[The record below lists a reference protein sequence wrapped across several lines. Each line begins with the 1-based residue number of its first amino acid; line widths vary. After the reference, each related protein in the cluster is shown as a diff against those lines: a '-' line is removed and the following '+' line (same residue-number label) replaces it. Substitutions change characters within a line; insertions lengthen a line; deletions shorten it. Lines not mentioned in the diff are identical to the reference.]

1 MSPAPQ
7 PTPKPLRVPA
17 TLIGVGVLVVALGF
31 GLPMFASG
39 PVFEKPAPATK
50 AANEAKDA
58 PPDGPAPIVPPSATG
73 LWPALARL
81 AIGLAIVCGL
91 CVLAAKWLGQKP
103 PAAPGVMEVLAS
115 IQVARCVVHLV
126 RAGDRRLLIGTDL
139 GGVKSLLE
147 LPGPAPVL
155 PPTPEAATAT
165 APPAPDAGS
174 PPPAPAA
181 AAPPNREE
189 LLALLAKLLARP
201 GASPPA

>member
-1 MSPAPQ
+1 
-7 PTPKPLRVPA
+7 
-17 TLIGVGVLVVALGF
+17 VGVLVVALGF
-31 GLPMFASG
+31 GLPMLASG

-58 PPDGPAPIVPPSATG
+58 PTGGPAPIVPPSATG
-73 LWPALARL
+73 RWPALARL

-103 PAAPGVMEVLAS
+103 AAAPGALEVLAS
-115 IQVARCVVHLV
+115 MQVARCVVHLV
-126 RAGDRRLLIGTDL
+126 RAGDRRLLLGTDL

-147 LPGPAPVL
+147 LPGADPAL
-155 PPTPEAATAT
+155 PPPPAEALAA
-165 APPAPDAGS
+165 APSAPDAESS
-174 PPPAPAA
+174 PPARPA

-189 LLALLAKLLARP
+189 LLALLAKLLTRP